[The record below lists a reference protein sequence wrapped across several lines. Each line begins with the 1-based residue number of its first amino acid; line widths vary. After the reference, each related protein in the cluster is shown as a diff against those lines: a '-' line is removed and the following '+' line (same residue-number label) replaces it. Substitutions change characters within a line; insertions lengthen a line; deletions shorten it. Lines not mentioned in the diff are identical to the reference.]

1 MSRRLW
7 VVEGNCPLPKVP
19 AYAMSVDDLLAE
31 IEGSMVAASST
42 KRLDTSS
49 LPSSRAGSRA
59 VAPSASMRS
68 TAESELDD
76 LLSLTSH
83 SDMPLSAGPSSSV
96 RGGLGSAAP
105 AHSTAVAP
113 QSRSV
118 PSHAAAGSI
127 AGGAAG
133 GSKCSVLALAP
144 DTASFEP
151 GLNKPASSRRFCDQ
165 VQCSDCD
172 FGVMRFPGRVW

>member
-1 MSRRLW
+1 
-7 VVEGNCPLPKVP
+7 
-19 AYAMSVDDLLAE
+19 MSVDDLLAE
-31 IEGSMVAASST
+31 IEGSMVAASSA

-49 LPSSRAGSRA
+49 LPASRTGSRA
-59 VAPSASMRS
+59 LAPAASMRS
-68 TAESELDD
+68 TAESELDE

-96 RGGLGSAAP
+96 RVGLGSAAP
-105 AHSTAVAP
+105 AHNTAAVAP
-113 QSRSV
+113 PSRSP
-118 PSHAAAGSI
+118 PSHAAGGSI
-127 AGGAAG
+127 AGVAAG

-151 GLNKPASSRRFCDQ
+151 GLNKPASTRRFCDQ